1 MQAIHLSA
9 KRRTKQRFKRRLM
22 PRVGEAVDHQDFP
35 TAPGERAV
43 GQELA
48 FLNGNSAIS
57 KILNMHAL

>member
-1 MQAIHLSA
+1 
-9 KRRTKQRFKRRLM
+9 M

-43 GQELA
+43 GQKLA